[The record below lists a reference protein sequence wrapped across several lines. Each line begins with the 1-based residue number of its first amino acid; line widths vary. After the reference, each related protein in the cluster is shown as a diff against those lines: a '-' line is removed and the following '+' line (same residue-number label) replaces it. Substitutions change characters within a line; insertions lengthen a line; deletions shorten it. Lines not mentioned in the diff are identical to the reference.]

1 MHEEIIISGF
11 GGQGA
16 LFAGQLLT
24 YAGMA
29 EGRHVSWIP
38 SYGPE
43 MRGGT
48 AHCTVVLSDNPIA
61 SPIVSHPSILMVLN
75 IQSMDKYEALVQPGG
90 LLIYNS
96 SLIVRAPTRTD
107 IRVIAVPANDVA
119 TELGDARMANLVM
132 IGALLA
138 ETGLVRPETI
148 DGVLAEH
155 ISGRRRHLLEA
166 NKAALRRGMALA
178 QPAASPALAV
188 AYGCGA

>member
-138 ETGLVRPETI
+138 ETGLVRPGTI
-148 DGVLAEH
+148 DSVLAEH
-155 ISGRRRHLLEA
+155 ISGRRRHLVEA

-178 QPAASPALAV
+178 QPAASPALAM
-188 AYGCGA
+188 AT